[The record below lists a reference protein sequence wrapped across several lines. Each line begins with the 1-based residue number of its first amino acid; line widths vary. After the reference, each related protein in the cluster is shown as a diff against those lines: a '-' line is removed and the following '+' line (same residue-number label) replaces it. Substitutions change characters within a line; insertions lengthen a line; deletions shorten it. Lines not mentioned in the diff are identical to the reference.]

1 MRAIFHLCLHFI
13 VPLWIARRFYATNW
27 LVTFFVLVATM
38 VIDVDH
44 FLADPIYDPNR
55 CGLGFHPLHSF
66 PAVGGYGLLL
76 IPKVTRTIGIG
87 LCTHIILD
95 GLDCVAINM
104 P

>member
-1 MRAIFHLCLHFI
+1 
-13 VPLWIARRFYATNW
+13 
-27 LVTFFVLVATM
+27 M

-44 FLADPIYDPNR
+44 FLADPRYDPNR
-55 CGLGFHPLHSF
+55 CGLGSHPLHSF

>member
-1 MRAIFHLCLHFI
+1 MRPIFHLCLHFL
-13 VPLWIARRFYATNW
+13 VPLWIARRFYAANW
-27 LVTFFVLVATM
+27 LFTFCVLTATM
-38 VIDVDH
+38 IIDVDH
-44 FLADPIYDPNR
+44 FLAVPIYDPNR

-66 PAVGGYGLLL
+66 PAIGVYGLMV
-76 IPKVTRTIGIG
+76 IPKVTRMLGVG